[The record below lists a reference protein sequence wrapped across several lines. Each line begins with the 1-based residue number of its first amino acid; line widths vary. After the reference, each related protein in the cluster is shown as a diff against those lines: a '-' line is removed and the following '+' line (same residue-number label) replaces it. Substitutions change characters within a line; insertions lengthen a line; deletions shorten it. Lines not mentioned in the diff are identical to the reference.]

1 MGSDNG
7 DRGFTLIELSVVI
20 VIIGILIAVAM
31 VTFLGVRGRA
41 SDTAAQSRVIDG
53 LKAQKVI
60 YSDGNGYTNDPLA
73 LEAAEPSIDFRDDTV
88 VLGAV
93 FVKLDDGNTV
103 TLASQSASGTCF
115 WVKDTNGARLYAK
128 GSCDIDGIDVLEWGD
143 DW

>member
-1 MGSDNG
+1 MGNHDG
-7 DRGFTLIELSVVI
+7 DGGFTLIELSVVI
-20 VIIGILIAVAM
+20 VIIGILVAVAM

-60 YSDGNGYTNDPLA
+60 YSDGNGYTNDTNA
-73 LEAAEPSIDFRDDTV
+73 LEAAEPSVDFRDDTV

-93 FVKLDDGNTV
+93 FVKLDDGDTV

-115 WVKDTNGARLYAK
+115 WVKDAKGARLYAK
-128 GSCDIDGIDVLEWGD
+128 GGCDIDEIDADEWGD
-143 DW
+143 RW